1 MKKLLIT
8 IDGPAGAGKT
18 TVSRMLSEQ
27 LGYIYVDTGALY
39 RGVALEVIKEG
50 VGADDEEGLRSLC
63 ETLDLTFV
71 LEQKSLFLMSNGK
84 NISDLIR
91 TPEITMM
98 ASAVSAKQVVR
109 DFLFNLQRQLGK
121 DKCAVFEG
129 RDMGTV
135 VFPDADVKFYLDA
148 AAEDRAKRRY
158 NEMKDKSMQTL
169 AEIEKDI
176 LERDKNDSTRNIAPL
191 KPAKD
196 AILIDSTPL
205 SASEVVDNMMT
216 YIKQICEPY

>member
-135 VFPDADVKFYLDA
+135 IFPDADVKFYLDA